1 MQSKIEEERVREI
14 ALYTGTM
21 RIASN
26 RNGIAYEDWRRDYV
40 GKRGLIQIQQL
51 VDRLGQYVIY
61 FYLACGKF
69 MHTSFGNLQMDDK
82 EIKME
87 TKNSIYEFAVDPE
100 NTPEEF
106 YPMLV
111 ANSQLY
117 YWQELEIQMASRE
130 NTKGNSK
137 K

>member
-1 MQSKIEEERVREI
+1 MQSKLESESVREI
-14 ALYTGTM
+14 TSCTGTM
-21 RIASN
+21 QIASN
-26 RNGIAYEDWRRDYV
+26 RNGIAYEDWRRDFV
-40 GKRGLIQIQQL
+40 DKRGLIQIYQL
-51 VDRLGQYVIY
+51 VDRPEQYVIY
-61 FYLACGKF
+61 FYLTCGKF

-87 TKNSIYEFAVDPE
+87 TKNSIYGFAVDPE

-106 YPMLV
+106 YPMLA

-130 NTKGNSK
+130 STKGDSEN
-137 K
+137 